1 MTEIVRVVASRSR
14 IPSHAPHLLGP
25 WDSHR
30 MTAVQAMALLMPV
43 GAAIH
48 QFGAALLPGMVLA
61 VALALAWQAL
71 FARMRK
77 RAFRPDGALTAV
89 AFALMASPSIPL
101 WQMALALSFG
111 IVMGEQIFGG
121 RGRNFL
127 HPAVVALAFLF
138 FSFPGAIPVPAGT
151 AVALASVLSALV
163 LVGAGLVSWRVLA
176 GIVVGFAGV
185 LATQSLPTAWEQVL
199 TGSLA
204 FGVVFLA
211 CDPVSAASTNPGR
224 WLYGLLTG
232 ALIVLLGHTGGS
244 PGSPQAVVFAA
255 LVGSIFAPLI
265 DQGVIALNIRRRRRR
280 YG

>member
-1 MTEIVRVVASRSR
+1 MTEVVRVVRSRSR
-14 IPSHAPHLLGP
+14 IPSHAPHLVGP

-30 MTAVQAMALLMPV
+30 FTAVQALALLMPV

-48 QFGAALLPGMVLA
+48 QFGTALLPGMALG

-71 FARMRK
+71 FARLRK
-77 RAFRPDGALTAV
+77 RAFSPDGALTAV

-101 WQMALALSFG
+101 WQLALALSFG

-121 RGRNFL
+121 RGRNFI

-138 FSFPGAIPVPAGT
+138 FSFPGAVPVPAGT
-151 AVALASVLSALV
+151 AVALASLLSALV
-163 LVGAGLVSWRVLA
+163 LVGVGLVSWRVLV
-176 GIVVGFAGV
+176 GIVIGFASMLLMRGSP
-185 LATQSLPTAWEQVL
+185 AAWDQLL
-199 TGSLA
+199 TGSLV

-211 CDPVSAASTNPGR
+211 CDPVAAASTNLGR

-244 PGSPQAVVFAA
+244 PGSAQAVVFAA
-255 LVGSIFAPLI
+255 LVSSIFAPLI